1 MDEEQDD
8 FAEARQTRRPRKAT
22 GSKTLPVFVLV
33 MMILDILFSLGRVL
47 TAFANFS
54 LVFVA
59 QQRPQFQSLV
69 GISVACGILDV
80 LLFLLGL
87 PAAIGILMK
96 APWGRALGWV
106 AMAVTALSIPIT
118 AYSGFLAIPINMQ
131 GAIAAGADRG
141 AIQGAAVVGVMIGA
155 AIRVVI
161 LVLYIIALVE
171 FGKWLAAR
179 PAENDD

>member
-8 FAEARQTRRPRKAT
+8 FAEVRPTRRPRKAT
-22 GSKTLPVFVLV
+22 ASKTLPVFVLV

-54 LVFVA
+54 LVLVA
-59 QQRPQFQSLV
+59 QQQPKFQSLV
-69 GISVACGILDV
+69 GISVACGVLDV

-96 APWGRALGWV
+96 APWGKTLGWV
-106 AMAVTALSIPIT
+106 AVAVTGLSIPIT
-118 AYSGFLAIPINMQ
+118 AYSGYLAIPINMQ
-131 GAIAAGADRG
+131 GAIAAGADTNV
-141 AIQGAAVVGVMIGA
+141 IQGAAVVGVLIGVG
-155 AIRVVI
+155 IRLLI
-161 LVLYIIALVE
+161 LVLYIVALVQ

-179 PAENDD
+179 PAENDE